1 MASTESSA
9 NNKVTTLLLKKF
21 KEGQVKNPRWS
32 QRAFAQKLGVS
43 SGALSEI
50 LKGKRSLSTP
60 LKKKM
65 AEALQLSPQEQID
78 FFDDDLPENLKPAK
92 HEYFKLSVDQFHL
105 ISDWWHFAILNL
117 LRTRGFKAEQSWI
130 SQRLGLQTKLVTDA
144 WDRLIRLG
152 HLKRQGGKVVRE
164 YPNIETSDDFF
175 DLSIQKSH
183 IEDTKLIERN
193 LLEGVYGYRD
203 HTSMTMA
210 VRKKDIQRAKELIR
224 IFQEQFGK
232 ELEAKDNTGDEV
244 YRLTISYF
252 PLTKIQE
259 KP

>member
-1 MASTESSA
+1 MEPT
-9 NNKVTTLLLKKF
+9 NKVAALLLKKF

-78 FFDDDLPENLKPAK
+78 FFDDDLPDNLKPVR
-92 HEYFKLSVDQFHL
+92 HDYFRLSMDQFHL

-117 LRTRGFKAEQSWI
+117 LRTKGFKPEQSWI
-130 SQRLGLQTKLVTDA
+130 SQRLGLQTRIVTEA

-152 HLKRQGGKVVRE
+152 HLKRQGAKVVRE

-175 DLSIQKSH
+175 DLSIRKSH
-183 IEDTKLIERN
+183 VEDTKLIEKS
-193 LLEGVYGYRD
+193 LLETELNLRD

-210 VRKKDIQRAKELIR
+210 VRKKDIPRAKELIR
-224 IFQEQFGK
+224 IFQDQFAR
-232 ELEAKDNTGDEV
+232 ELEATDNGGDEV
-244 YRLTISYF
+244 YRLCISYF
-252 PLTKIQE
+252 PLTQIKE